1 VRRGS
6 CLVSR
11 ALPWT
16 ELVSAIGEERF
27 AEIRDA
33 LAASGT
39 DDLHADAFILNGT
52 VANLLRDLMPDDA
65 PADAITAYGALLHM
79 LHACWARDW
88 PVVTIGDEQLRD
100 ALRRTT
106 HDARRTMP
114 VVCYVQLPERL
125 AWAEPGPGQ
134 PHEPLDGIF
143 LIASAARAD
152 ALAVLGFRA
161 ARDGFTTME
170 GAIALP
176 SPPPPSREGG
186 QPAFTSTLPGGR
198 EARLIS
204 VVDAHE
210 LCALALLAV
219 EVSAG

>member
-1 VRRGS
+1 MTRP
-6 CLVSR
+6 
-11 ALPWT
+11 LPWT

-27 AEIRDA
+27 AEIRES
-33 LAASGT
+33 LAKAGT
-39 DDLHADAFILNGT
+39 DDLSGDAFMLNGT
-52 VANLLRDLMPDDA
+52 ATNLLRDLMPDEA
-65 PADAITAYGALLHM
+65 PAEAITAYGALLHM

-88 PVVTIGDEQLRD
+88 PVVTIDTDRLRA
-100 ALRRTT
+100 ALSTPIPDSRFPI
-106 HDARRTMP
+106 P

-125 AWAEPGPGQ
+125 VWAEPAAGE

-143 LIASAARAD
+143 LIATPARAD

-176 SPPPPSREGG
+176 SPPPPPRPNGAA
-186 QPAFTSTLPGGR
+186 AFSSTLPGGDR
-198 EARLIS
+198 AALIS

-210 LCALALLAV
+210 LSALALLAV
-219 EVSAG
+219 ELAAG

>member
-1 VRRGS
+1 
-6 CLVSR
+6 
-11 ALPWT
+11 LPWT

-27 AEIRDA
+27 AEVREA
-33 LAASGT
+33 LTTAGTEDLSG
-39 DDLHADAFILNGT
+39 DAFILNGT

-79 LHACWARDW
+79 LHVCWARDW
-88 PVVTIGDEQLRD
+88 PVVRIDAEKLRI
-100 ALRRTT
+100 ALAAPTP
-106 HDARRTMP
+106 HSPLPIA

-125 AWAEPGPGQ
+125 VWAEPAEGE

-143 LIASAARAD
+143 LIAAGERAD

-170 GAIALP
+170 GAVALP
-176 SPPPPSREGG
+176 APPPPPRACGS
-186 QPAFTSTLPGGR
+186 PAFASTLPGGDL
-198 EARLIS
+198 AKLIS

-210 LCALALLAV
+210 LCAIALASLPQ
-219 EVSAG
+219 

>member
-1 VRRGS
+1 M
-6 CLVSR
+6 SR
-11 ALPWT
+11 PLPWT
-16 ELVSAIGEERF
+16 ELMSAIGEERF
-27 AEIRDA
+27 AEIREA
-33 LAASGT
+33 LARAGT
-39 DDLHADAFILNGT
+39 DDLDGDAFVLNGT

-79 LHACWARDW
+79 LHVCWARDW
-88 PVVTIGDEQLRD
+88 PLVSVTADDLRNR
-100 ALRRTT
+100 LTT
-106 HDARRTMP
+106 HDARLTSFDAPGTIP

-125 AWAEPGPGQ
+125 AWAESVAGE

-143 LIASAARAD
+143 LIATPERAG

-170 GAIALP
+170 GAIVLP
-176 SPPPPSREGG
+176 APPPPPRANDA
-186 QPAFTSTLPGGR
+186 PAFASTLPGGDL
-198 EARLIS
+198 ARLIS

-219 EVSAG
+219 EVASG

>member
-1 VRRGS
+1 LS
-6 CLVSR
+6 AAR

-33 LAASGT
+33 LAAAGT
-39 DDLHADAFILNGT
+39 DDLNGDAFVLNGT

-65 PADAITAYGALLHM
+65 PADAITAYAALLHM
-79 LHACWARDW
+79 LYVCWARDW
-88 PVVTIGDEQLRD
+88 PVVMIGADQLRAAVAKPRHPTPD
-100 ALRRTT
+100 TRHLA
-106 HDARRTMP
+106 
-114 VVCYVQLPERL
+114 CYVQLPERL
-125 AWAEPGPGQ
+125 AWAEPGEGEA
-134 PHEPLDGIF
+134 HEPLDGIF
-143 LIASAARAD
+143 LIATATRAD

-170 GAIALP
+170 GAVALP
-176 SPPPPSREGG
+176 STPPPPRAGG
-186 QPAFTSTLPGGR
+186 LPAFASTLPGGN